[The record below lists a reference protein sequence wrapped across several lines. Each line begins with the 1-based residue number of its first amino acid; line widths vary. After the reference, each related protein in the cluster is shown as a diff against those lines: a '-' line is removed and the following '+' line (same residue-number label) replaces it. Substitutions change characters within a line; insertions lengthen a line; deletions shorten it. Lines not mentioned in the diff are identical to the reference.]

1 MAGIWEVLGAGDH
14 AWGAD
19 FLGTLFPALN
29 HCLPGCTP
37 NYRQEVRARNSPMDY
52 TFPLGSGQLLEY
64 AEAIF
69 QSVALSWVGRDLD
82 GPGLR
87 G

>member
-1 MAGIWEVLGAGDH
+1 
-14 AWGAD
+14 
-19 FLGTLFPALN
+19 
-29 HCLPGCTP
+29 
-37 NYRQEVRARNSPMDY
+37 MDY